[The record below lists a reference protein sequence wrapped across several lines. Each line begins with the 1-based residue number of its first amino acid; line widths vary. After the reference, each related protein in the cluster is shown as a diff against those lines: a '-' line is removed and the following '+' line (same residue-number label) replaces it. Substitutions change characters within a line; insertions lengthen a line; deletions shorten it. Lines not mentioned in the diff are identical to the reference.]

1 MNTNIIELEDRKP
14 NANNVLAN
22 LPIADQ
28 DQIKDWLQTNSY
40 SATVDK
46 INAPR
51 PEGLGLKI
59 HYTSLR
65 NYYLDHIQPEKLVE
79 QQADQDQIQDLT
91 AVSNKIPYL
100 NAVSNRLQKRLFD
113 LSLNSATP
121 LKEIERL
128 LRLVLR
134 IENLQLKQ
142 QQLALLAASSVGR
155 VPRPGVPPTTPAHS
169 LNSVLTPAVPTPPVP
184 KTTGPNIKQLEA
196 DLKKLLATSRVPSNN
211 KEKQEISSFPSTTPK
226 VILTTPN
233 IPFPSIKK

>member
-1 MNTNIIELEDRKP
+1 MNTNIIEFEDRKP

-22 LPIADQ
+22 LPPADR
-28 DQIKDWLQTNSY
+28 DQIKDWLQIYSY
-40 SATVDK
+40 TATVDK

-91 AVSNKIPYL
+91 AVSAKIPYL
-100 NAVSNRLQKRLFD
+100 TAVSNRLQKRLFD
-113 LSLNSATP
+113 LSLNPEAP

-142 QQLALLAASSVGR
+142 QQLALAREQLQAPVGAQAFL
-155 VPRPGVPPTTPAHS
+155 PTSNTKTQEQRTHCAEIGSKTPSEPLSAPY
-169 LNSVLTPAVPTPPVP
+169 V
-184 KTTGPNIKQLEA
+184 
-196 DLKKLLATSRVPSNN
+196 N
-211 KEKQEISSFPSTTPK
+211 KEKQELSSFHKPLPVASQPISIPLTQK
-226 VILTTPN
+226 VILSAPN
-233 IPFPSIKK
+233 LPLPAVFTSIKK

>member
-1 MNTNIIELEDRKP
+1 MNTNIIEFEDRKL

-22 LPIADQ
+22 LPPADQ
-28 DQIKDWLQTNSY
+28 DQIKDWLQIYSY
-40 SATVDK
+40 TATVDK
-46 INAPR
+46 INAAR

-79 QQADQDQIQDLT
+79 QQADQDQIQDLA
-91 AVSNKIPYL
+91 AVSVKTPYL

-113 LSLNSATP
+113 LSLNPETP

-142 QQLALLAASSVGR
+142 QQLALLAASHVGR
-155 VPRPGVPPTTPAHS
+155 NPKSVSADSPISVRTPVATTPPPPK
-169 LNSVLTPAVPTPPVP
+169 PAE
-184 KTTGPNIKQLEA
+184 PNIKELEA
-196 DLKKLLATSRVPSNN
+196 ELKKLLATSRVPANN

-233 IPFPSIKK
+233 IPFPSITTAIKK